1 METLFPVT
9 AGIDVHRD
17 TVVVS
22 IRKHDE
28 RGRERVETRTFET
41 FHDTLVQM
49 VRWLDEHQVPAV
61 GLESTGVYW
70 KPVVRVLRQ
79 QTSPRV
85 VWLVNPA
92 EVKKVPG
99 RKTDVKDSE
108 WLSKLVMHGLVSPSF
123 VPPTELEELRK
134 LTRFRA
140 RLVSEQTSTKNRIVK
155 EMEGAGIKLPSVCS
169 DPLGVSARAMLKAL
183 LQGTLTPAEMAEL
196 ARGTLRLKIPQLE
209 RAVSGSFSPSSKLIL
224 TTLVE
229 QLEQVERFVAALDV
243 QIQTLLEL
251 YQPQVELLGSV
262 PGLDRITTAAVLA
275 EIGPDMSVFHSA
287 DHLAAWGG
295 VCPGNNESAGKH
307 KSAPARKGDKYLR
320 TALVQAAWSAVRT
333 RGCAWKQTFNRL
345 VVRLGPKKTIV
356 AIARK
361 MLVAIFY
368 VLRDNTP
375 YRPITPPPLSPDQL
389 KRRARRHLEALATLG
404 LQVTLAPALAA

>member
-1 METLFPVT
+1 MEILFPVA

-28 RGRERVETRTFET
+28 RGRESVTTRTFET

-49 VRWLDEHQVPAV
+49 VDWLDEHQVPVV

-79 QTSPRV
+79 QNRVCV

-123 VPPTELEELRK
+123 VPSTELEELRK
-134 LTRFRA
+134 LTRFRT

-169 DPLGVSARAMLKAL
+169 DPLGVSARAMLRAL
-183 LQGTLTPAEMAEL
+183 LQGDRTPAQIAEL

-209 RAVSGSFSPSSKLIL
+209 RAVSGSFSPSSKFIL

-229 QLEQVERFVAALDV
+229 QLEQAERFVAALDV
-243 QIQTLLEL
+243 QIQTLLKPYLPE
-251 YQPQVELLGSV
+251 VELLQSA
-262 PGLDRITTAAVLA
+262 PGLERISIAAILA

-295 VCPGNNESAGKH
+295 VCPGSNESAGKH

-320 TALVQAAWSAVRT
+320 TALVQAAWAAVRT
-333 RGCAWKQTFNRL
+333 RGCAWKQTFGRL
-345 VVRLGPKKTIV
+345 VVRLGPKKAIV

-368 VLRDNTP
+368 ILRDSTP

-389 KRRARRHLEALATLG
+389 KRRARRHLEALAALG